1 MKKFKLEE
9 SPIGGLIVFVI
20 WVAMLL
26 SPFILL

>member
-20 WVAMLL
+20 WCAIILAPFVLL
-26 SPFILL
+26 

>member
-1 MKKFKLEE
+1 MGKFKLEE
-9 SPIGGLIVFVI
+9 SPVGGIIVLII